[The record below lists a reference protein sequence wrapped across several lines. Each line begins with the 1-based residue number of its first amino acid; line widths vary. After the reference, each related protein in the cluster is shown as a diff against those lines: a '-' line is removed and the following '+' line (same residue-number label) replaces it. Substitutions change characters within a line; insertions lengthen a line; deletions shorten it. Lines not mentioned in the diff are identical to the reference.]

1 MQHNVG
7 RLRQYLL
14 LVRLP
19 NVFTAPPDVAAGYFA
34 TVAPAAADGAHLA
47 ALMVSSGL
55 LYIAGIVLND
65 YFDIEIDRKERPFR
79 PLPSGSVSKNAAIVI
94 ALSALAAANAI
105 SLAVGPASLAT
116 SLALTAMIIAY
127 NYRLKHTAAGPF
139 AMGGS
144 RFLNVILGASPA
156 IPAAWFAGSATPLA
170 VAIFAAASLF
180 VYVVAITMLSKK
192 EVGSEKPSTVP
203 FSIVFV
209 LIAAIAAIGVLSLQ
223 PAFMVSLIIFAAVM
237 LVTLRQ
243 HAATSAP
250 SIQKAVRNM
259 VISIVILDSIFVSG
273 TAGLPYGLATLLF
286 IAPAVILAKKLYVT

>member
-1 MQHNVG
+1 MI
-7 RLRQYLL
+7 
-14 LVRLP
+14 
-19 NVFTAPPDVAAGYFA
+19 
-34 TVAPAAADGAHLA
+34 
-47 ALMVSSGL
+47 SSGL

-79 PLPSGSVSKNAAIVI
+79 PLPSGSVSKSTAMII
-94 ALSALAAANAI
+94 ALSALAGANAI
-105 SLAVGPASLAT
+105 SLTVGLASLAT

-127 NYRLKHTAAGPF
+127 DYRLKHTAAGPF

-144 RFLNVILGASPA
+144 RFLNVLLGASPA
-156 IPAAWFAGSATPLA
+156 IPAAWLAGNATPLA
-170 VAIFAAASLF
+170 VAIFAGASLF

-192 EVGSEKPSTVP
+192 EVGSEKPSMIP

-209 LIAAIAAIGVLSLQ
+209 LVAAIAAIGMLSMQL
-223 PAFMVSLIIFAAVM
+223 AFMISLIVFATAM

-243 HAATSAP
+243 HIATSAP

-273 TAGLPYGLATLLF
+273 TAGLPYGMATLLF
-286 IAPAVILAKKLYVT
+286 IAPAIILAKKLYVT